1 MWASPGMWPPRGRLS
16 TSPTPTVTQGKGR
29 STWEGALSLVQSW
42 NLESQSDKMQLLL
55 LDVWTQEDDL
65 AKN

>member
-1 MWASPGMWPPRGRLS
+1 MWASLGMWPPLGRLS
-16 TSPTPTVTQGKGR
+16 TSLTPTVTQGKGR
-29 STWEGALSLVQSW
+29 STLKGALSLVSW